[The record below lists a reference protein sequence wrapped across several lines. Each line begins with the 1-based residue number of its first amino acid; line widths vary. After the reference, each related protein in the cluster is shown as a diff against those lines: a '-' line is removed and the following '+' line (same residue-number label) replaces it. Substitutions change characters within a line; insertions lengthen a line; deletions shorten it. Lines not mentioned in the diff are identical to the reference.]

1 VKDEQWIHGHSF
13 AICDHKGAETK
24 GARASQQKK
33 SFTPADHTTTS
44 SQVTPRTRK
53 FASEFQ
59 KKKRKPTAERIPER
73 EKKRERERQRDKKLN
88 ARRRVY
94 QPVLVE
100 IQSGPLEK
108 IKTRSCCNN
117 RGLFRTTGESWP

>member
-1 VKDEQWIHGHSF
+1 VTAAQILVKDEQWIHGHSF

-59 KKKRKPTAERIPER
+59 KKKENRRQKEFPRERR
-73 EKKRERERQRDKKLN
+73 RERERGKGTKN
-88 ARRRVY
+88 
-94 QPVLVE
+94 
-100 IQSGPLEK
+100 
-108 IKTRSCCNN
+108 
-117 RGLFRTTGESWP
+117 